1 MSKKSS
7 NQGSLQFPEASQDAL
22 AILRAYQE
30 APTVEVLFRSA
41 VGACIPFTVLPE
53 RYLGKKV
60 KIVIAGEADE

>member
-1 MSKKSS
+1 MTSKKP
-7 NQGSLQFPEASQDAL
+7 QQASLRFTET
-22 AILRAYQE
+22 AIEVDSIVRAYRD

>member
-1 MSKKSS
+1 MSNKKP
-7 NQGSLQFPEASQDAL
+7 QQASLRFTET
-22 AILRAYQE
+22 AIDTDSIVRAYRD